1 MKLPSFFKKN
11 LILKITSLNSL
22 VVGIR
27 LLVSLIVQNLLAQ
40 YTGQSGIAKV
50 GQIRN
55 LSNILTSLSSFG
67 VFNGIVKYVS
77 EYKNNE
83 KGLTKLFST
92 VFVISSI
99 ATIFISVIIFI
110 YSKELSSWLF
120 LSEDYYLVFHILSV
134 IVPFIAMNRIFNAII
149 SGLSAYKVHA
159 KIEVIWYLIA
169 SIFLLISLYY
179 YNIEGVLIAIA
190 VTPLVQFLVLTLIFG
205 KTINDYVKFKKLS
218 LKTPLVKVLLGFSLI
233 SFVATVCLN
242 FVEINFR
249 TLISEKISENEAGIW
264 TAMSSISKIYMQFL
278 ITVFS
283 IYILPKY
290 TSLNFSHEFKNEVK
304 AIYKT
309 LLPIVVLGMLL
320 VFFSKKYLILSI
332 YNESFL
338 SMTILFKWQLLADL
352 VRFIANILSFKFL
365 AKKQIKHFVSTQL
378 IGLTTY
384 LIMGNLLIDLYL
396 VEGLVMALFFSNLI
410 YLIVVLTVLRK
421 DLFYDNRPI

>member
-99 ATIFISVIIFI
+99 ATISISVIIFI

-120 LSEDYYLVFHILSV
+120 LTEDYYLVFHILSV
-134 IVPFIAMNRIFNAII
+134 IVPFIAMNRIFNGII

-159 KIEVIWYLIA
+159 KIEVIWHLIA

-218 LKTPLVKVLLGFSLI
+218 LQTPLVKVLLGFSLI

>member
-1 MKLPSFFKKN
+1 
-11 LILKITSLNSL
+11 
-22 VVGIR
+22 
-27 LLVSLIVQNLLAQ
+27 
-40 YTGQSGIAKV
+40 
-50 GQIRN
+50 
-55 LSNILTSLSSFG
+55 
-67 VFNGIVKYVS
+67 
-77 EYKNNE
+77 
-83 KGLTKLFST
+83 

-99 ATIFISVIIFI
+99 ATISISVIIFI

-120 LSEDYYLVFHILSV
+120 LTEDYYLVFHILSV
-134 IVPFIAMNRIFNAII
+134 IVPFIAMNRIFNGII

-218 LKTPLVKVLLGFSLI
+218 LQTPLVKVLLGFSLI

>member
-99 ATIFISVIIFI
+99 ATIFISVIIFTC
-110 YSKELSSWLF
+110 SKELSSWLF

-309 LLPIVVLGMLL
+309 LLPIVLLGMLL

-421 DLFYDNRPI
+421 DLLYDNRPI

>member
-1 MKLPSFFKKN
+1 MKLPSFFRKN

-83 KGLTKLFST
+83 KGLIKLFST

-99 ATIFISVIIFI
+99 ATISISVIIFI

-120 LSEDYYLVFHILSV
+120 LTEDYYLVFHILSV
-134 IVPFIAMNRIFNAII
+134 IVPFIAMNRIFNGII

-218 LKTPLVKVLLGFSLI
+218 LQTPLVKVLLGFSLI

>member
-1 MKLPSFFKKN
+1 MKLPSFLKKN

-120 LSEDYYLVFHILSV
+120 LTEDYYLVFHILSV
-134 IVPFIAMNRIFNAII
+134 IVPFIAMNRIFNGII

-218 LKTPLVKVLLGFSLI
+218 LQTPLVKVLLGFSLI

-309 LLPIVVLGMLL
+309 LLPIVLLGMLL

-384 LIMGNLLIDLYL
+384 LIMGNLLIDFYL

>member
-1 MKLPSFFKKN
+1 VKLPSFFKKN

-99 ATIFISVIIFI
+99 ATISISVIIFI

-120 LSEDYYLVFHILSV
+120 LTEDYYLVFHILSV
-134 IVPFIAMNRIFNAII
+134 IVPFIAMNRIFNGII
-149 SGLSAYKVHA
+149 SGLSAYKAHA
-159 KIEVIWYLIA
+159 KIEVIWYIIA

-218 LKTPLVKVLLGFSLI
+218 LQTPLVKVLLGFSLI

-309 LLPIVVLGMLL
+309 LLPIVVLGMLF

>member
-83 KGLTKLFST
+83 KGLIKLFST

-99 ATIFISVIIFI
+99 ATISISVIIFI

-120 LSEDYYLVFHILSV
+120 LTEDYYLVFHILSV
-134 IVPFIAMNRIFNAII
+134 IVPFIAMNRIFNGII

-190 VTPLVQFLVLTLIFG
+190 VTPLAQFLVLTLIFG

-218 LKTPLVKVLLGFSLI
+218 LQTPLVKVLLGFSLI

>member
-1 MKLPSFFKKN
+1 VKLPSFFKKN

-83 KGLTKLFST
+83 KGLIKLFST

-99 ATIFISVIIFI
+99 ATISISVIIFI

-120 LSEDYYLVFHILSV
+120 LTEDYYLVFYILSV
-134 IVPFIAMNRIFNAII
+134 IVPFIAMNRIFNGII

-218 LKTPLVKVLLGFSLI
+218 LQTPLVRVLLGFSLI

-365 AKKQIKHFVSTQL
+365 AKKQIKHFVLTQL

>member
-1 MKLPSFFKKN
+1 
-11 LILKITSLNSL
+11 
-22 VVGIR
+22 
-27 LLVSLIVQNLLAQ
+27 VSLIVQNLLAQ

-99 ATIFISVIIFI
+99 ATISISVIIFI

-120 LSEDYYLVFHILSV
+120 LTEDYYLVFHILSV
-134 IVPFIAMNRIFNAII
+134 IVPFIAMNRIFNGII

-179 YNIEGVLIAIA
+179 YNIGGVLIAIA

-309 LLPIVVLGMLL
+309 LLPIVLLGMLL

-421 DLFYDNRPI
+421 DLLYDNRPI

>member
-1 MKLPSFFKKN
+1 VKLPSFFKKN

-83 KGLTKLFST
+83 KGLIKLFST

-99 ATIFISVIIFI
+99 ATISISVIIFI
-110 YSKELSSWLF
+110 YSIELSSWLF
-120 LSEDYYLVFHILSV
+120 LTEDYYLVFHILSV
-134 IVPFIAMNRIFNAII
+134 IVPFIAMNRIFNGII

-218 LKTPLVKVLLGFSLI
+218 LRTPLVKVLLGFSLI

>member
-1 MKLPSFFKKN
+1 VKLPSFFKKN

-99 ATIFISVIIFI
+99 ATISISVIIFI

-120 LSEDYYLVFHILSV
+120 LTEDYYLVFHILSV
-134 IVPFIAMNRIFNAII
+134 IVPFIAMNRIFNGII

-179 YNIEGVLIAIA
+179 YNIGGVLIAIA

-309 LLPIVVLGMLL
+309 LLPIVLLGMLL

-421 DLFYDNRPI
+421 DLLYDNRPI

>member
-99 ATIFISVIIFI
+99 ATISISVIIFI

-120 LSEDYYLVFHILSV
+120 LTEDYYLVFYILSV
-134 IVPFIAMNRIFNAII
+134 IVPFIAMNRIFNGII

-218 LKTPLVKVLLGFSLI
+218 LQTPLVRVLLGFSLI

-365 AKKQIKHFVSTQL
+365 AKKQIKHFVLTQL

>member
-83 KGLTKLFST
+83 KGLIKLFST

-99 ATIFISVIIFI
+99 ATISISVIIFI
-110 YSKELSSWLF
+110 YSIELSSWLF
-120 LSEDYYLVFHILSV
+120 LTEDYYLVFHILSV
-134 IVPFIAMNRIFNAII
+134 IVPFIAMNRIFNGII

-218 LKTPLVKVLLGFSLI
+218 LRTPLVKVLLGFSLI

-320 VFFSKKYLILSI
+320 VFFLKKYLILSI

>member
-99 ATIFISVIIFI
+99 ATISISVIIFI

-120 LSEDYYLVFHILSV
+120 LTEDYYLVFHILSV
-134 IVPFIAMNRIFNAII
+134 IVPFIAMNRIFNGII
-149 SGLSAYKVHA
+149 SGLSAYKAHA
-159 KIEVIWYLIA
+159 KIEVIWYIIA

-309 LLPIVVLGMLL
+309 LLPIVVLGMLF